1 MTDTHPDL
9 IDLNSGDEYVWT
21 DKGYANTEDTD
32 ETAWSRADLERDGAS
47 LAAVD
52 TLSAARLAR
61 LRDWATA
68 DCDCSLDER
77 ECFDHV
83 DCSSC
88 DGGDTMTDCPTSESR
103 GYISEYLDAH
113 GRMIAA

>member
-1 MTDTHPDL
+1 M
-9 IDLNSGDEYVWT
+9 
-21 DKGYANTEDTD
+21 
-32 ETAWSRADLERDGAS
+32 
-47 LAAVD
+47 D

-68 DCDCSLDER
+68 DCDCSLDEC
-77 ECFDHV
+77 ECFDHGCSCHYI

-88 DGGDTMTDCPTSESR
+88 DGGDSMTDCPTCESR